1 MEFELRAQAAQ
12 GYINTV
18 ALSWEGNTGRYVTV
32 YRSESEISLT
42 PAEGE
47 EIDWSGAV
55 KVADKVT
62 DSGVHDAGLE
72 PGTYYYYATDGIE
85 TVAATGNGVMIP
97 AGTQYAPEIQPDY
110 QAVPLNKVTESAAYM
125 QALNSSGSVKL
136 NTLKVPAGYLTLVAI
151 ARSATPL
158 VETEIGQI
166 LLGNGITGFAIL
178 QSGKIESFDGYE
190 AQLSGS
196 TQVKYVAAK

>member
-1 MEFELRAQAAQ
+1 MAFELRAQAAQ

-18 ALSWEGNTGRYVTV
+18 AVSWEGNTGRYVTV

-136 NTLKVPAGYLTLVAI
+136 NTLKVPAGHLTIVAI
-151 ARSATPL
+151 ARTTA
-158 VETEIGQI
+158 VTEAE
-166 LLGNGITGFAIL
+166 LGLTLYNANINGFAIL
-178 QSGKIESFDGYE
+178 QSGKIESFEGYE